1 MIIFSMI
8 FIIKSNIYYLSSSEF
23 TFLAF
28 NSKKGVSTVKHI
40 LMSENVILGVT

>member
-8 FIIKSNIYYLSSSEF
+8 FTIKSNIYYLSSSEF

-28 NSKKGVSTVKHI
+28 NSLEGSTVKHI